1 MYKSLDVLNSGWGV
15 VPNSVVYKYSDPLKG
30 LGQSTEHNLI
40 PYWVGDEVNLT
51 CRIEELEH
59 MAENDNDNRMA
70 SELES
75 EGGSGYVLGEGP
87 DAVVISAAEARRLR
101 R

>member
-1 MYKSLDVLNSGWGV
+1 
-15 VPNSVVYKYSDPLKG
+15 
-30 LGQSTEHNLI
+30 
-40 PYWVGDEVNLT
+40 
-51 CRIEELEH
+51 

-101 R
+101 RLGLLTTPFIVRHAVFQKKLFHYSSKPCLFNMTYLNNLKSLFHIEVLVSPN

>member
-1 MYKSLDVLNSGWGV
+1 
-15 VPNSVVYKYSDPLKG
+15 
-30 LGQSTEHNLI
+30 
-40 PYWVGDEVNLT
+40 
-51 CRIEELEH
+51 
-59 MAENDNDNRMA
+59 MAENDNERMV

-87 DAVVISAAEARRLR
+87 DAVVISASEARRLR